1 MAPTGVSLPP
11 PLLACVFWPPF
22 AALLPGSF
30 GAGVL
35 EPEAVV
41 LPVEPVDDDVDD
53 DVVVGAEAAKMYW
66 PEKVCWS
73 QLNCVYSFP
82 GEAVVVKRKVTQYG

>member
-1 MAPTGVSLPP
+1 M
-11 PLLACVFWPPF
+11 
-22 AALLPGSF
+22 
-30 GAGVL
+30 L

-41 LPVEPVDDDVDD
+41 LPVEPAADGNDNEVDV
-53 DVVVGAEAAKMYW
+53 DVVVGAEAARMYW